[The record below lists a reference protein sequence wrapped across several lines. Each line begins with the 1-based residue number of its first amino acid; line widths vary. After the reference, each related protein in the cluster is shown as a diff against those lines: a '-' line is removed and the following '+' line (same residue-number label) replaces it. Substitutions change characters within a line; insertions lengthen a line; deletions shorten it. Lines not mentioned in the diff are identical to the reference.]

1 MMRYSVQSRDQIF
14 VKGPG
19 FLSFSKNVDKNIG
32 KNTSKNLSGEKLQVH
47 AKQSATDV
55 LETASE
61 RDIQKTAEE
70 TGDLIANKIANR
82 ITKISNNSQQ
92 NKLETVINGNDKEIP
107 KKRYITPDKKARN
120 SC

>member
-1 MMRYSVQSRDQIF
+1 MMRYSVQSRDQVF

-19 FLSFSKNVDKNIG
+19 FLSFSKNMDKNIG
-32 KNTSKNLSGEKLQVH
+32 KNTRKNLSGEILQVH

-61 RDIQKTAEE
+61 RDIYKTAEE
-70 TGDLIANKIANR
+70 TCDLIANKIANR

-107 KKRYITPDKKARN
+107 KKRYVTPDKKARN